1 MSSRS
6 VRFQWPPVPCVEEEP
21 ASLARELHGLSKLSE
36 KPGVEGT
43 CRRGTVDQYPVILAP
58 DSPLPTSTT
67 PPSDLATPGLGNV
80 SSDDSSSGLR
90 TPSPQVP
97 EPAVRSR
104 TQSKDPFGLPPSS
117 VSSRS
122 RSRAPQAPPQLPVSD
137 QQPPRQRR
145 PQSPARDRGSGR
157 GELGYFPPDA
167 TRGLPIQQ
175 GPKDRDFHLT
185 KLPASQAPALSPL
198 GRSNSVRTGNVT
210 APTAPVRQRSEP
222 HPGHVTAPTA
232 PIRQRSEPHPGHVT
246 APTAPIRQRSEPHPG
261 HITAP
266 TAPIRQRSEPHPGH
280 ITAPTAPIRQHSEP
294 HPGHQPESSAPRGRS
309 YSLVTSPPAPISSS
323 QLQVKRVA
331 DAPTLSER
339 IEEKLRLRHE
349 LRELGSDSDSEAPRR
364 SRAKSISP
372 KILPVAPAPE
382 VCPPP
387 RELSRAPGQ
396 HSMPPTKEPIKVL
409 VTPQEPKQLPS
420 AMRGRAATMVTP
432 APPALR
438 SSSRAPS
445 TMVSRSMSSDEAQ
458 PSSSRPRR
466 ANSVKFQD
474 PMPRHSAPAPAP
486 TQKASSPQR
495 STGLCVTPCP
505 RSLPVAGLQDWYTLK
520 GLTHLDICPSCMSQ
534 IGHSRFR
541 EFFIPSLAKPA
552 TQKTRCAFANAWTR
566 LAWTQMIKKQHASL
580 EMLYQM
586 TRPPPGNQPCP
597 GRVVADQTWYRV
609 VDPETGKY
617 LPRFHVC
624 GSCARN
630 VRILMPSQRDTFEHC
645 PDVQER
651 MCDFV
656 TTSPRFVQYVDLLDI
671 AAARTEPS
679 RQPDSREFISYARRK
694 VVLRDCRRDRPTMGT
709 WHYIP
714 SLPEFSVCE
723 DCYDEVVWPLAK
735 THHPIAKSFST
746 SMHFLP
752 GDSSSR
758 CREASCQL
766 YSPRMRTKFREAVAK
781 NEFSGLKAVA
791 LRRFEAERRFRD
803 RREELLDAENR
814 GYDCEAELRKAIEE
828 WRKWE

>member
-21 ASLARELHGLSKLSE
+21 VSLARELHGLAKLSE

-90 TPSPQVP
+90 TPSPQAP
-97 EPAVRSR
+97 ELVVRSR
-104 TQSKDPFGLPPSS
+104 TQSNDPLGLPPSS

-122 RSRAPQAPPQLPVSD
+122 RSRAPQARPQLPVSD

-157 GELGYFPPDA
+157 GDVGYFPPDA
-167 TRGLPIQQ
+167 TRGLPTQQ
-175 GPKDRDFHLT
+175 GPQDRGFDLT
-185 KLPASQAPALSPL
+185 KLPASQAPASSPL

-210 APTAPVRQRSEP
+210 APTAP
-222 HPGHVTAPTA
+222 
-232 PIRQRSEPHPGHVT
+232 IRQRPEPHSGYP
-246 APTAPIRQRSEPHPG
+246 
-261 HITAP
+261 
-266 TAPIRQRSEPHPGH
+266 
-280 ITAPTAPIRQHSEP
+280 
-294 HPGHQPESSAPRGRS
+294 PESGTPRGRS
-309 YSLVTSPPAPISSS
+309 SSHVTSPPVPISSS
-323 QLQVKRVA
+323 HLQVKRFS

-364 SRAKSISP
+364 PRAKSISP
-372 KILPVAPAPE
+372 KILPVAPVSEAY
-382 VCPPP
+382 PPP
-387 RELSRAPGQ
+387 RELSRAPSQ
-396 HSMPPTKEPIKVL
+396 HSMPPTNEPIKVL

-420 AMRGRAATMVTP
+420 AMRGRAASMVTP

-445 TMVSRSMSSDEAQ
+445 AMVSRIHCHGTAH
-458 PSSSRPRR
+458 PP
-466 ANSVKFQD
+466 
-474 PMPRHSAPAPAP
+474 PAPI
-486 TQKASSPQR
+486 QKASSPQR

-586 TRPPPGNQPCP
+586 TRPPPGSLPCP

-752 GDSSSR
+752 GDSPNR

>member
-58 DSPLPTSTT
+58 DSPLPKSTT

-97 EPAVRSR
+97 EPVVRSR
-104 TQSKDPFGLPPSS
+104 TQLNDSLGIPPSS

-122 RSRAPQAPPQLPVSD
+122 RSRAPQAPQQLPVSD
-137 QQPPRQRR
+137 HQPPRQRR
-145 PQSPARDRGSGR
+145 PQSPARDRGFGR
-157 GELGYFPPDA
+157 GEVGYFPPDA
-167 TRGLPIQQ
+167 TRGLPTQQ
-175 GPKDRDFHLT
+175 SPQDRGFDLT
-185 KLPASQAPALSPL
+185 KLPASQAPALSPI
-198 GRSNSVRTGNVT
+198 GRSNSVHTGN
-210 APTAPVRQRSEP
+210 
-222 HPGHVTAPTA
+222 VTAPTA
-232 PIRQRSEPHPGHVT
+232 PIRQRSEPHPGYQPESSTPRGRSYSHVT
-246 APTAPIRQRSEPHPG
+246 SPPAPQAPALSPLGRSNSVRSG
-261 HITAP
+261 NITAP
-266 TAPIRQRSEPHPGH
+266 TAPIRQRPEPHSGY
-280 ITAPTAPIRQHSEP
+280 
-294 HPGHQPESSAPRGRS
+294 QPESSTPRGRS
-309 YSLVTSPPAPISSS
+309 YSHVTSPPAPISSS
-323 QLQVKRVA
+323 QLQVKRVS

-372 KILPVAPAPE
+372 KILPVAPASE
-382 VCPPP
+382 AYPPP
-387 RELSRAPGQ
+387 RELSRGPGQ
-396 HSMPPTKEPIKVL
+396 HSMPPTKEPTKVL

-420 AMRGRAATMVTP
+420 AMRGRAASMITP

-445 TMVSRSMSSDEAQ
+445 AMVSRSMSSDEAQ
-458 PSSSRPRR
+458 VSSSRPRR

-474 PMPRHSAPAPAP
+474 PLPQHSAPPPAS

-586 TRPPPGNQPCP
+586 TRPPPGSQPCP

-752 GDSSSR
+752 GDSPNR